1 MPENIDELYVTW
13 RLMFHDRFDIYI
25 QNLEIYFIGFRVECG
40 TSDLSVWF
48 LIFMFVD
55 LLNF

>member
-1 MPENIDELYVTW
+1 MPENIDELHVTW

-40 TSDLSVWF
+40 TSMLSLGLVSD
-48 LIFMFVD
+48 IHVC
-55 LLNF
+55 